1 MTNGHPQLER
11 QVNALISGAG
21 LATSVLLAAFALTA
35 TPIVAEFAQRF
46 DFPIAGHSAAIFRW
60 PAWPVLAIAA
70 LAAGAFVAKDRLL
83 VTPRRQLVVG
93 LLLAVL
99 MACLLGAYVFSVLT
113 PIAQLEQHMQSL
125 DRAAAASNG

>member
-1 MTNGHPQLER
+1 MTNRSQEGDR

-35 TPIVAEFAQRF
+35 TPVVAEFAKRF
-46 DFPIAGHSAAIFRW
+46 NFQIASHSAAIFRW
-60 PAWPVLAIAA
+60 PTWPVLVIAA
-70 LAAGAFVAKDRLL
+70 LATGAFIAKDRLL
-83 VTPRRQLVVG
+83 VSPRRRLVVG

-99 MACLLGAYVFSVLT
+99 MVSVLSAYVFSVLT